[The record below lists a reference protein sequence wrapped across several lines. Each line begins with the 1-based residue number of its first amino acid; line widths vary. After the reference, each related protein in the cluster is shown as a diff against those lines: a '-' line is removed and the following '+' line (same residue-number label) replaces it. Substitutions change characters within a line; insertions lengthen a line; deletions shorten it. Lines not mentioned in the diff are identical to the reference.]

1 MILTTLRQA
10 INNRNLV
17 KFYYNLGSNPGYRTV
32 EPHMIA
38 YNKADHLC
46 LSAWFLGGTSE
57 SKEGQGWREYLLT
70 GVSSVSVLSQTF
82 SRPRP
87 GYDPEG
93 GKKYHK
99 AQCIC

>member
-1 MILTTLRQA
+1 MNQTTLCQT

-32 EPHMIA
+32 EPYMIA

-46 LSAWFLGGTSE
+46 LSAWFLSGTSE
-57 SKEGQGWREYLLT
+57 SREGQGWREYLLPEI
-70 GVSSVSVLSQTF
+70 SSISVLEQTF
-82 SRPRP
+82 SHPRV

-99 AQCIC
+99 VQCSI